1 MIAKLS
7 ITYLALKQNIFQGK
21 TRFLLHWNLIDGR
34 LMFSDLYTSTL
45 ERKAFNLTNK
55 RIQYNLS
62 ILFTKACLHVLFFKQ
77 EGHDGPS
84 CSPENPLYI
93 YPAMHYHLAIMAADH
108 VRIVS
113 VKVHQICLICSREML
128 FEYFLYKT
136 VTL

>member
-1 MIAKLS
+1 
-7 ITYLALKQNIFQGK
+7 
-21 TRFLLHWNLIDGR
+21 
-34 LMFSDLYTSTL
+34 MFSDLYTSTL

-62 ILFTKACLHVLFFKQ
+62 IIFTKACLHVLFFQQ

-84 CSPENPLYI
+84 GSPEIPSSF
-93 YPAMHYHLAIMAADH
+93 YPAMHYHLAIIAADH
-108 VRIVS
+108 IIIVS
-113 VKVHQICLICSREML
+113 VKFHQISAHCSREMP